1 MSVININLEVPGR
14 TLPIKLDLDE
24 QYSNEKTISS
34 YVRSGRYYE
43 PDVSLALIR
52 LVRESDHV
60 VDVGANAGFF
70 TVLLGALTGP
80 AGRVLSIEP
89 GGHNLSRLKNNISLN
104 GFGHVTVSDR
114 PVTDREGD
122 VDFFINSD
130 DSGGNALWDPSHFPG
145 NAKSSANPI
154 SHTLPATTL
163 ERAVAV
169 AGLSVPRLIKID
181 TEGAEQRIL
190 EGAGSLIKDRKVPYV
205 IAELHEFGLNQM
217 GCSQTSLRTFMEGNG
232 YSTFL
237 LYPNGSLP
245 KLLPPGTR
253 LQSSYF
259 VNLLFSTQQDV
270 AAGWPVEPYVPQV

>member
-14 TLPIKLDLDE
+14 TLPIRLDLDE

-34 YVRSGRYYE
+34 YIRSGRYYE

-52 LVRESDHV
+52 MVRDGDHV

-89 GGHNLSRLKNNISLN
+89 GSHNLSRLKNNISLN
-104 GFGHVTVSDR
+104 GFGHVAVSDR
-114 PVTDREGD
+114 PLTDREGD

-145 NAKSSANPI
+145 NEKSSANPI

-217 GCSQTSLRTFMEGNG
+217 GCSQASLRAFMEGNG

-245 KLLPPGTR
+245 KLLPPGTQ

-270 AAGWPVEPYVPQV
+270 GASWPVEQYVPQL